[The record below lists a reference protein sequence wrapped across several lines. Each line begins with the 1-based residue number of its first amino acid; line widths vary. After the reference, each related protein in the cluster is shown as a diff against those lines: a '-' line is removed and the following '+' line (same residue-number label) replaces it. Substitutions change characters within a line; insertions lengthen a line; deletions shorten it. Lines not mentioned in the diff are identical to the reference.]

1 MMLLEKMYIILVVR
15 KDVDIKDLE
24 DKIPHI
30 TKLDTLSY

>member
-15 KDVDIKDLE
+15 KDVYIKGLE

-30 TKLDTLSY
+30 TKLATLSY